1 MFLAKQV
8 IEKDPQ
14 LGINIASPILSL
26 VTNVQSEDLFWFCE
40 QVVQHSKNKQLK
52 CFVLKI

>member
-52 CFVLKI
+52 FIVKI